1 MSSVFA
7 GPIAVAYHLVSWLAQ
22 VLMPLTGGL
31 ATAAAIVVFTI
42 AVRLLLSPLSF
53 LGLRGQARIAALQPR
68 IQELRARYARQP
80 EKLQAELGALYAR
93 EGGGLLAGCLPL
105 LLQLPFFSVMYRLF
119 LSGTIGGKPNELLS
133 RTLFGTP
140 LGTHWLSGARPGQR
154 PGPGVRGPVRA
165 AGGYRRADRA
175 GRQVRDRAARAGPVC
190 PGARHYPRG
199 RQGQAAHGPPGRA
212 GRGRPAGPAD
222 RGGDQD
228 PALHHAGDRRVRPAG
243 RRAVPADVG
252 GLDAGRANGAAA
264 ADRPRGYRRDGG
276 GAGRLCSVRPWAAA
290 SLRSRLV
297 SCSRSGRLRAE
308 PRSAWCAR
316 ATSRTFVSMSRP
328 APVRNRP

>member
-7 GPIAVAYHLVSWLAQ
+7 GPIAVAYHFVSWLAQ
-22 VLMPLTGGL
+22 VLTPLTGGL

-119 LSGTIGGKPNELLS
+119 LSGSIGGKPNELLS

-140 LGTHWLSGARPGQR
+140 LGSHWLSGPGPVSAQGLVFAGLFALLAVIAALTARAAR
-154 PGPGVRGPVRA
+154 SATALPGPGPSVPARGTTRATARPPTARQAAPATAAQQARLTAAVTRILPYTTLVIAAFVPLA
-165 AGGYRRADRA
+165 AGLYLLTSAAWTLAERTVLRRRIAP
-175 GRQVRDRAARAGPVC
+175 AAT
-190 PGARHYPRG
+190 
-199 RQGQAAHGPPGRA
+199 
-212 GRGRPAGPAD
+212 
-222 RGGDQD
+222 GGT
-228 PALHHAGDRRVRPAG
+228 
-243 RRAVPADVG
+243 
-252 GLDAGRANGAAA
+252 AAA
-264 ADRPRGYRRDGG
+264 L
-276 GAGRLCSVRPWAAA
+276 AG
-290 SLRSRLV
+290 
-297 SCSRSGRLRAE
+297 
-308 PRSAWCAR
+308 SAR
-316 ATSRTFVSMSRP
+316 
-328 APVRNRP
+328 